1 MTQTAQLGLPAE
13 DVAAA
18 FEHSITW
25 EDDIWRA
32 DPVDVEQ
39 VHASAR
45 AKFFDLLVS
54 VVENR
59 DAPSQSSAARVLL
72 FHGQSGAGK
81 THLIRALRT
90 ASHKRELA
98 YFGYAQL
105 TPDVGNY
112 ADYYLKR
119 LLNSLEKSYDPS
131 GEEAESGLARMTRK
145 LVADCSTITDDDI
158 EALADGD
165 FSELALAELVHD
177 LADRI
182 IAAPRFAGRDLDVNI
197 IRALLY
203 LQRRDPRIDQRI
215 RQYLQGRQL
224 NALSQASVAA
234 LDPNSGDGRAFEI
247 IESLGRVM
255 AVVDDAALVFCID
268 QVEDLR
274 FFDDAED
281 RFQRAVRDLIQIANR
296 LPTAIVVI
304 SCLEDF
310 YGHVRGVV
318 AQSYIDRI
326 EKTGPVSLRERR
338 TAEEARLIIA
348 KRLREKLMADGV
360 LSGDPD
366 PTAVFGP
373 NFVEE
378 FGGLSTRRLLEHAQ
392 NWLRGTVEPAA
403 SSFGGTSD
411 ATVAP
416 VKLDAATDQ
425 PTQSLISTLAAA
437 LGFGADQNSS
447 GKIASPPAALSS
459 AISGRSDNLAPVGNQ
474 PQPIAAAPAPDLAAP
489 TGLPPVAANAD
500 ALTGVRATEERKPDG
515 IDWREM
521 WERFATAYEAE
532 LTDDDGSLIDAIA
545 ASLSLAA
552 TEWGDAV
559 SADVTVVEDLDQEL
573 PALDMTVTHSTG
585 HTFEGRVFL
594 CNRPTQGGGFKRQI
608 EKVLPNMDGRTCFMV
623 RASEFPPSKKN
634 QAAQVFRK
642 YREAGGRHMMIA
654 IPEWDR
660 MVTAR
665 EFHLH
670 HQGDPGFAEWF
681 ADAKLVSGLT
691 PIAQMLRLDLMGQ
704 ALPPLVATTASGGG
718 RRLRDAQPN
727 LSLVSSAPNPTEF
740 GAPTTHATPLSSVGE
755 PRAWDQDLGDELPVA
770 EQQVMDEVLAPA
782 EPEPGSIEVGT
793 YRYADGEIHLPQPI
807 MKRHCA
813 VLGGS
818 GSGKTT
824 LALTIIEQL
833 LLEGIPAILID
844 RKGDLCSYA
853 NPDVWKEISGED
865 VERSAER
872 ERLAAHADVAVY

>member
-112 ADYYLKR
+112 ANYYLKR

-304 SCLEDF
+304 SCL
-310 YGHVRGVV
+310 
-318 AQSYIDRI
+318 
-326 EKTGPVSLRERR
+326 
-338 TAEEARLIIA
+338 
-348 KRLREKLMADGV
+348 
-360 LSGDPD
+360 
-366 PTAVFGP
+366 
-373 NFVEE
+373 
-378 FGGLSTRRLLEHAQ
+378 
-392 NWLRGTVEPAA
+392 
-403 SSFGGTSD
+403 
-411 ATVAP
+411 
-416 VKLDAATDQ
+416 
-425 PTQSLISTLAAA
+425 
-437 LGFGADQNSS
+437 
-447 GKIASPPAALSS
+447 
-459 AISGRSDNLAPVGNQ
+459 
-474 PQPIAAAPAPDLAAP
+474 
-489 TGLPPVAANAD
+489 
-500 ALTGVRATEERKPDG
+500 
-515 IDWREM
+515 
-521 WERFATAYEAE
+521 
-532 LTDDDGSLIDAIA
+532 
-545 ASLSLAA
+545 
-552 TEWGDAV
+552 
-559 SADVTVVEDLDQEL
+559 
-573 PALDMTVTHSTG
+573 
-585 HTFEGRVFL
+585 
-594 CNRPTQGGGFKRQI
+594 
-608 EKVLPNMDGRTCFMV
+608 
-623 RASEFPPSKKN
+623 
-634 QAAQVFRK
+634 
-642 YREAGGRHMMIA
+642 
-654 IPEWDR
+654 
-660 MVTAR
+660 
-665 EFHLH
+665 
-670 HQGDPGFAEWF
+670 
-681 ADAKLVSGLT
+681 
-691 PIAQMLRLDLMGQ
+691 
-704 ALPPLVATTASGGG
+704 
-718 RRLRDAQPN
+718 
-727 LSLVSSAPNPTEF
+727 
-740 GAPTTHATPLSSVGE
+740 
-755 PRAWDQDLGDELPVA
+755 
-770 EQQVMDEVLAPA
+770 
-782 EPEPGSIEVGT
+782 
-793 YRYADGEIHLPQPI
+793 
-807 MKRHCA
+807 
-813 VLGGS
+813 
-818 GSGKTT
+818 
-824 LALTIIEQL
+824 
-833 LLEGIPAILID
+833 
-844 RKGDLCSYA
+844 
-853 NPDVWKEISGED
+853 
-865 VERSAER
+865 
-872 ERLAAHADVAVY
+872 